1 MSMEYK
7 VPYEV
12 PLLDACLQGQA
23 TLSCADDYIEHWHRH
38 NTSCGLNEALGLSP
52 YAYSLFLRYGD
63 LVLKEALTCR
73 RMKADF
79 DSVWSAERA
88 PELLE
93 ICQKIEQCKHE
104 LHDQTF
110 LSNAAT
116 FAKLDEL
123 GWLIHGKNE
132 LTDLYE
138 DIQYLYVDNGEFFYH
153 VAGFIGDEAH
163 VKDAE
168 GRWLCVGDTVSDG
181 NNWERMI
188 ILLGNGTPT
197 PDQKYLSG
205 CGAVRKKTFQE
216 LELSAA
222 RCAVFSVT
230 LNSCLKRYQTCR
242 QREEQAAAVELKGGM
257 TLG

>member
-1 MSMEYK
+1 MAYK
-7 VPYEV
+7 VPYEI

-38 NTSCGLNEALGLSP
+38 NTGRRLNEELGLSP
-52 YAYSLFLRYGD
+52 YAYNLFLRYGD

-79 DSVWSAERA
+79 DSVWSAEKA

-93 ICQKIEQCKHE
+93 VCQKIEQCKYG
-104 LHDQTF
+104 LRDQTF

-123 GWLIHGKNE
+123 GQLIHGKNE
-132 LTDLYE
+132 ITGMDE
-138 DIQYLYVDNGEFFYH
+138 DIQYLYVDNGEFFCH

-163 VKDAE
+163 VKDSKGQA
-168 GRWLCVGDTVSDG
+168 LCVGDIVSTADG
-181 NNWERMI
+181 WERMVF
-188 ILLGNGTPT
+188 LSEKGTPIL
-197 PDQKYLSG
+197 DQKYLSG

-216 LELSAA
+216 LDLSAA
-222 RCAVFSVT
+222 RCAAFSVT
-230 LNSCLKRYQTCR
+230 LNSCLKRYQMCR
-242 QREEQAAAVELKGGM
+242 QREEQAAAVEMAGGM